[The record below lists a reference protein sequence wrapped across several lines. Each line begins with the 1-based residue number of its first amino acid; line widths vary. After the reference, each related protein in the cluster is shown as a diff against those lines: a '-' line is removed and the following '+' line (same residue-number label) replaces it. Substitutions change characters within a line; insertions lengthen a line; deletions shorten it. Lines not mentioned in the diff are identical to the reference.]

1 MISFLSNAIQKGK
14 CLSSRLM
21 LIVLVLA
28 LTCIAGQCPFCDDEN
43 QPPVAVINCP
53 VVEVPI
59 HQPLTFDGFQ
69 SYDPDGSIVSH
80 MWNFGDGHTAS
91 GISVQY
97 LYSTPGNYTVVLTV
111 TDDAGSTATDSKTL
125 TIFNNPP
132 VAIITGPNKAKV
144 NQSVEFNGFD
154 SYDPDGDVLC
164 FYWWDLGDGVTANG
178 PLVNHTYM
186 SACTYI
192 VTLEVSDPF
201 GGSDTATKE
210 ITVYPPD

>member
-1 MISFLSNAIQKGK
+1 VIRFLRNSIQKGK

-28 LTCIAGQCPFCDDEN
+28 LTCIAGQCPFCNDEN
-43 QPPVAVINCP
+43 QPPVAAINCP
-53 VVEVPI
+53 VEEAPI
-59 HQPLTFDGFQ
+59 HQPLTFDGSQ

-80 MWNFGDGHTAS
+80 MWNFGDGYTAS
-91 GISVQY
+91 GISVQH
-97 LYSTPGNYTVVLTV
+97 LYPLPGIYTVVLTV
-111 TDDAGSTATDSKTL
+111 TDDEGATATDSKII

-132 VAIITGPNKAKV
+132 VAIITGPNQAKV
-144 NQSVEFNGFD
+144 NQSVEFNGYS
-154 SYDPDGDVLC
+154 SYDPDGDLLS
-164 FYWWDLGDGVTANG
+164 YDWDLGDGVTANG

-186 SACTYI
+186 NAAKYM
-192 VTLEVSDPF
+192 VTLVVADPF